1 MKKVNCPHC
10 EHRFRPGIVMCSNPF
25 QVHCPKCRKIFFLDT
40 HGHSGVEPTDI
51 PGYGGH
57 KLDKVFEEVGPCILN
72 TKGLNEKG
80 KVQFLK

>member
-1 MKKVNCPHC
+1 M
-10 EHRFRPGIVMCSNPF
+10 
-25 QVHCPKCRKIFFLDT
+25 FFLDT